1 MGQSVLDGSAALRAR
16 ARVFADILVHPSLEV
31 LRNPRPLF
39 RGGPA
44 WPRFETQV
52 LARTC
57 WFPLPVPIDAKPP
70 PCPPAAEAGEGVW
83 CGPVSFHFGHMV
95 ADFGMRLAA
104 SSRAF
109 PELPLVFSIWN
120 LPGAEPLPFFW
131 QIVDHLGIDRAR
143 IHLNRVPTLW
153 RRLHVLPQAERRFGG
168 GPGRAH
174 LDFMDAITGP
184 APLPD
189 LDCLFVSRAGLPKGR
204 FAGEGVLEAAL
215 QNAGVVV
222 FRPETVPLDAQ
233 VALYRRA
240 RRLIVSEGSA
250 LHAFQLLGRV
260 PAEMIV
266 LCRRPWRRMAAA
278 SLRPRVSGLH
288 YVEAL
293 RGLVHGLRATG
304 RPQTTTA
311 LSVLDEGRLLD
322 ALGRLGVPLAWDRTA
337 YLRAQEADL
346 ADWIVHRMAQAAHPG
361 ERATIERCLRG
372 LSLPPPAPWPEAGR
386 EPGREPGTEP
396 GTEAGTATP

>member
-1 MGQSVLDGSAALRAR
+1 MGHSSFLGAASLRAK
-16 ARVFADILVHPSLEV
+16 ARTFETILVHPSLEV
-31 LRNPRPLF
+31 LRKPGALF

-57 WFPLPVPIDAKPP
+57 WFPIPLPVDAKPP

-109 PELPLVFSIWN
+109 PDLPLVFSIWD

-143 IHLNRVPTLW
+143 IHLNRRPTLW

-174 LDFMDAITGP
+174 LDFMDAITAGD
-184 APLPD
+184 APPPD
-189 LDCLFVSRAGLPKGR
+189 LPCLFVSRAGLPKGR
-204 FAGEGVLEAAL
+204 FAGEGALEAAL
-215 QNAGVVV
+215 GEAGIAV
-222 FRPETVPLDAQ
+222 FRPETAPLDAQ

-250 LHAFQLLGRV
+250 LHALQLLGRLD
-260 PAEMIV
+260 AEIIV

-278 SLRPRVSGLH
+278 SLRPRVRALH

-293 RGLVHGLRATG
+293 RGLVYGLRATTG
-304 RPQTTTA
+304 RPQMTTA

-322 ALGRLGVPLAWDRTA
+322 ALGRFGLPLAWDRA
-337 YLRAQEADL
+337 VYLRAREADV
-346 ADWIVHRMAQAAHPG
+346 ADWVAHRMAQAPHPG
-361 ERATIERCLRG
+361 ERATIERRLRA
-372 LSLPPPAPWPEAGR
+372 LSLPTPAAWPE
-386 EPGREPGTEP
+386 PGGK
-396 GTEAGTATP
+396 A

>member
-1 MGQSVLDGSAALRAR
+1 MGHSSFLGAAALRAK
-16 ARVFADILVHPSLEV
+16 ARTFETILVHPSLEV
-31 LRNPRPLF
+31 LRKPGALF

-57 WFPLPVPIDAKPP
+57 WFPLPLPVDAKPP
-70 PCPPAAEAGEGVW
+70 PGAPAAEAGEGVW

-95 ADFGMRLAA
+95 ADFGMRLAT

-109 PELPLVFSIWN
+109 PDLPLVFSIWD

-143 IHLNRVPTLW
+143 IHLNRRPTLW

-174 LDFMDAITGP
+174 LDFMDAITGGN
-184 APLPD
+184 APPPD
-189 LDCLFVSRAGLPKGR
+189 LPCLFVSRAGLPKGR
-204 FAGEGVLEAAL
+204 FAGEGALEAAL
-215 QNAGVVV
+215 RETGVAV
-222 FRPETVPLDAQ
+222 FRPETAPLAAQ

-250 LHAFQLLGRV
+250 LHAFQLLGRLD
-260 PAEMIV
+260 AEMIV

-278 SLRPRVSGLH
+278 SLRPRVRGLH

-293 RGLVHGLRATG
+293 RGLVHGLRATTG
-304 RPQTTTA
+304 RPQMTTA

-322 ALGRLGVPLAWDRTA
+322 ALARHGLALPWDRAA
-337 YLRAQEADL
+337 YLRAREADVTEWV
-346 ADWIVHRMAQAAHPG
+346 AHRLTQGAHPG
-361 ERATIERCLRG
+361 ERATIERRLRA
-372 LSLPPPAPWPEAGR
+372 LSLPPPAAWPE
-386 EPGREPGTEP
+386 PGGK
-396 GTEAGTATP
+396 A